1 MVLVLNNQRVKLWMT
16 ATYIIHISQM
26 EYSIILLG
34 GQTTGIPIEW
44 IELTIVRRNLTR
56 ILSTFSKVA
65 RISFALN
72 ILANHALQGDAIY
85 YYGDRGP
92 NNHAPAMVYI
102 DGDDKGDMVLSNSSS
117 AQYQQLLW
125 SKSNLGP
132 GDHEIVI
139 SNAGSDGQVMGLDYL
154 VIESDHGFTS
164 AGAGP
169 YVYLLFEIMSRYT
182 NLNIH
187 RAASSIP
194 PEAIIVDDNDLNLIT
209 YTGWDTTVYVRS
221 PSSID
226 HIGSN
231 LPSQSSRGRFFHYKN
246 TMHRTNQPG
255 SFLTFKFNGTAVWYI
270 AGLFPDNGMVNI
282 TLDNESAVMIN
293 GSSGSNAS
301 LTQRIIWNATELPN
315 REHTVV
321 IKHQDIAGL
330 HVTLDYF
337 SVPQPA
343 PRASLPIP
351 VIVGSTLGGAA
362 LLALSIVWY
371 MLMRR
376 RRTSNVTID
385 DQSNSNHLNDRPRPL
400 FNPTNEA
407 MSQSLSLQ
415 PHWGYPL
422 TPCMHQQA
430 PCRVIMEARLP
441 GASQVLMEMK
451 NHQHTIKSTF
461 SIQTRSLMICR
472 GSVSQD
478 PLLSWG
484 RRDYGARQLPELLPG
499 TRSQNFR
506 SSYPGHYH
514 ASKNPEL
521 PTGSVQASLL
531 CVRFH
536 LSSTTVNTNV
546 DGDRV
551 AEVMTIRKTLD
562 CCGSKVKTVFREFP
576 PGPYKVNGVRT

>member
-169 YVYLLFEIMSRYT
+169 
-182 NLNIH
+182 
-187 RAASSIP
+187 AASSIP

-209 YTGWDTTVYVRS
+209 YTGWDTTVY
-221 PSSID
+221 
-226 HIGSN
+226 
-231 LPSQSSRGRFFHYKN
+231 SSRGRFFHYKN

-301 LTQRIIWNATELPN
+301 
-315 REHTVV
+315 
-321 IKHQDIAGL
+321 
-330 HVTLDYF
+330 
-337 SVPQPA
+337 PA

-415 PHWGYPL
+415 PHWGYVTEPY
-422 TPCMHQQA
+422 TNQIETSSSFVSNN
-430 PCRVIMEARLP
+430 RIMRSHKIRPSDNTNRLAYVP
-441 GASQVLMEMK
+441 AADTLYASASSMPSHYGSEV
-451 NHQHTIKSTF
+451 
-461 SIQTRSLMICR
+461 TRS
-472 GSVSQD
+472 
-478 PLLSWG
+478 
-484 RRDYGARQLPELLPG
+484 EPG
-499 TRSQNFR
+499 LDGNEE
-506 SSYPGHYH
+506 P
-514 ASKNPEL
+514 
-521 PTGSVQASLL
+521 PTYDQI
-531 CVRFH
+531 
-536 LSSTTVNTNV
+536 N
-546 DGDRV
+546 
-551 AEVMTIRKTLD
+551 I
-562 CCGSKVKTVFREFP
+562 
-576 PGPYKVNGVRT
+576 